1 MAGRRRRACPGPA
14 VRVRRCLGG
23 YPSGLASGFP
33 PGRVAPLNSATRL
46 GLRVVCLATLLVAA
60 MGATATASPLWIEPP
75 PLPWTLVPDPPD
87 LAAES
92 WLLYD
97 ERHGVVLA
105 EHNADQRRPMASTTK
120 LMTAL
125 LAVEV
130 GDLSSPVRVS
140 EAAVSVGEAG
150 VDLVEGEVFLL
161 RTLVRALLIRSGN
174 DAAQAVAESVGGSAR
189 EFVAMMNRRASEM
202 GLVNTSYANAHGLD
216 HPDQYTTARDLLTLT
231 REALLYPEL
240 AEAVATRQI
249 SLRDSPDGQER
260 VYTNTN
266 QLLFEYEG
274 TFGVKT
280 GYTDDAG
287 RVLVA
292 GADRQGRRLLAVV
305 MNAEDHFAEAAT
317 LLDYGFDSFGSV
329 PGLAFADLKISRSG
343 LLVESA
349 TPDLSADLPVETEEA
364 PMEVVITREPVAIRV
379 GEPPEGLADLLG
391 WMLGIFSS
399 QNS

>member
-1 MAGRRRRACPGPA
+1 M
-14 VRVRRCLGG
+14 
-23 YPSGLASGFP
+23 
-33 PGRVAPLNSATRL
+33 RVA
-46 GLRVVCLATLLVAA
+46 CLAMLLVAV
-60 MGATATASPLWIEPP
+60 MGATATASPLWVEPP

-92 WLLYD
+92 WLLFD
-97 ERHGVVLA
+97 ERHGVALA
-105 EHNADQRRPMASTTK
+105 ERNADQRRPMASTTK

-125 LAVEV
+125 LAVEA

-140 EAAVSVGEAG
+140 EAAVSIGEAG

-174 DAAQAVAESVGGSAR
+174 DAAYAVAESVGGSAQ

-202 GLVNTSYANAHGLD
+202 GLLNTSYANPHGLD
-216 HPDQYTTARDLLTLT
+216 HPDQYSTARDLLVLT
-231 REALLYPEL
+231 RAALAHPEL

-266 QLLFEYEG
+266 QLLFDYEG
-274 TFGVKT
+274 TIGVKT
-280 GYTDDAG
+280 GYTNDAG

-292 GADRQGRRLLAVV
+292 GAERQGRRLLAVV
-305 MNAEDHFAEAAT
+305 MNTQDHFTEAET
-317 LLDYGFDSFGSV
+317 LLDYGFESFGSV
-329 PGLAFADLKISRSG
+329 PGLAFADLQISRSQ
-343 LLVESA
+343 LLVESV
-349 TPDLSADLPVETEEA
+349 TPTTGADLPVEAEEA
-364 PMEVVITREPVAIRV
+364 PEVEVMVTREPVAIRV
-379 GEPPEGLADLLG
+379 GEPPGGLADLLG

-399 QNS
+399 EDS

>member
-1 MAGRRRRACPGPA
+1 M
-14 VRVRRCLGG
+14 
-23 YPSGLASGFP
+23 
-33 PGRVAPLNSATRL
+33 VAF
-46 GLRVVCLATLLVAA
+46 LATLLVAV
-60 MGATATASPLWIEPP
+60 MGATATASPLWVEPP
-75 PLPWTLVPDPPD
+75 PLPWTLVPDPPE

-92 WLLYD
+92 WLLFD

-125 LAVEV
+125 LAVEA

-140 EAAVSVGEAG
+140 EAAVSIGEAG

-174 DAAQAVAESVGGSAR
+174 DAAYAVAENVGGTAQ
-189 EFVAMMNRRASEM
+189 EFVRMMNQRASEL
-202 GLVNTSYANAHGLD
+202 GLVNTSYANPHGLD
-216 HPDQYTTARDLLTLT
+216 HPDQYSTARDLLVLT
-231 REALLYPEL
+231 REALLHPEL
-240 AEAVATRQI
+240 VEAVATRQI

-266 QLLFEYEG
+266 QLLFDYEG
-274 TFGVKT
+274 AIGVKT

-292 GADRQGRRLLAVV
+292 GAERQGRRLLAVV
-305 MNAEDHFAEAAT
+305 MNTEDHFTEAEA
-317 LLDYGFDSFGSV
+317 LLDFGFDSFGSV
-329 PGLAFADLKISRSG
+329 PGLAFSDLKINRSQ

-349 TPDLSADLPVETEEA
+349 TPTTIADLPMETEEV
-364 PMEVVITREPVAIRV
+364 PEMEVVVTREPVAIRV
-379 GEPPEGLADLLG
+379 GEPPGGLGDLLG
-391 WMLGIFSS
+391 WMLGVFSS
-399 QNS
+399 EDP

>member
-1 MAGRRRRACPGPA
+1 
-14 VRVRRCLGG
+14 LK
-23 YPSGLASGFP
+23 
-33 PGRVAPLNSATRL
+33 VA
-46 GLRVVCLATLLVAA
+46 CLAALLVAL
-60 MGATATASPLWIEPP
+60 MGATATASPLWVEPP

-87 LAAES
+87 LSAES
-92 WLLYD
+92 WLLFD

-174 DAAQAVAESVGGSAR
+174 DAAYAVAESVGGSAE
-189 EFVAMMNRRASEM
+189 EFVAMMNQRASEL
-202 GLVNTSYANAHGLD
+202 GLGNTSYANPHGLD
-216 HPDQYTTARDLLTLT
+216 HPDQYSTARDLLVLT
-231 REALLYPEL
+231 RAALSHPEL

-260 VYTNTN
+260 VFTNTN
-266 QLLFEYEG
+266 QLLFDYEG
-274 TFGVKT
+274 TIGVKT

-292 GADRQGRRLLAVV
+292 GAERQGRRLLAVV
-305 MNAEDHFAEAAT
+305 MNTEDHFTEAET

-329 PGLAFADLKISRSG
+329 PGLAFADLQISRSR
-343 LLVESA
+343 LLAESA
-349 TPDLSADLPVETEEA
+349 TPTTIADLPVETEEA
-364 PMEVVITREPVAIRV
+364 PEVEVVITREQVTIRV
-379 GEPPEGLADLLG
+379 GEPPGGLADLLG
-391 WMLGIFSS
+391 WMLGFLSS
-399 QNS
+399 EDS

>member
-1 MAGRRRRACPGPA
+1 
-14 VRVRRCLGG
+14 
-23 YPSGLASGFP
+23 
-33 PGRVAPLNSATRL
+33 
-46 GLRVVCLATLLVAA
+46 
-60 MGATATASPLWIEPP
+60 MGATATASPLWVEPP
-75 PLPWTLVPDPPD
+75 PLPWTLVPDPPH

-92 WLLYD
+92 WLLFD

-105 EHNADQRRPMASTTK
+105 EHNADQPRPMASTTK

-161 RTLVRALLIRSGN
+161 RTLVRALLVRSGN
-174 DAAQAVAESVGGSAR
+174 DAAYAVAENVGGSAQ
-189 EFVAMMNRRASEM
+189 EFVAMMNQRATEL
-202 GLVNTSYANAHGLD
+202 GLVNTSYANPHGLD
-216 HPDQYTTARDLLTLT
+216 HPDQYSTARDLLVLT
-231 REALLYPEL
+231 QAALSYPEL
-240 AEAVATRQI
+240 VEAVATRQI

-266 QLLFEYEG
+266 QLLFDYEG
-274 TFGVKT
+274 AIGVKT

-292 GADRQGRRLLAVV
+292 GAERQGRRLLAVV
-305 MNAEDHFAEAAT
+305 MNTEDHFAEART

-329 PGLAFADLKISRSG
+329 PGLAFSDLQISRSQV
-343 LLVESA
+343 LAEPTTPTTSA
-349 TPDLSADLPVETEEA
+349 ASPVEAAEA
-364 PMEVVITREPVAIRV
+364 PEVEVVITRRPVAIRV
-379 GEPPEGLADLLG
+379 GETPGGLGDLLV

-399 QNS
+399 GDS

>member
-1 MAGRRRRACPGPA
+1 
-14 VRVRRCLGG
+14 
-23 YPSGLASGFP
+23 
-33 PGRVAPLNSATRL
+33 
-46 GLRVVCLATLLVAA
+46 

-92 WLLYD
+92 WRLYD
-97 ERHGVVLA
+97 DRHGVVLA

-202 GLVNTSYANAHGLD
+202 GLVNTSYANVHGLD

-260 VYTNTN
+260 
-266 QLLFEYEG
+266 
-274 TFGVKT
+274 